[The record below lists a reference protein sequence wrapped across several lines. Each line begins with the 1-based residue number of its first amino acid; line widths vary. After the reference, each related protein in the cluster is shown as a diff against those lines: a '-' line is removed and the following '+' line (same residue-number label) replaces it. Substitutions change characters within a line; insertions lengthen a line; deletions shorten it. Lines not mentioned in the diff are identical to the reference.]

1 MGWAQWI
8 IATLMVVEVI
18 GAFVRDGKPRE
29 PWSFTSSVLSA
40 AVMAL
45 LLHAGGFW
53 Q

>member
-8 IATLMVVEVI
+8 IATLLVVQVVS
-18 GAFVRDGKPRE
+18 GLALHGRPRE
-29 PWSFTSSVLSA
+29 PHDFSNAILGA
-40 AVMAL
+40 ALMAL